1 MTKDRQ
7 WRKQLAG
14 LLLSVL
20 ALLFVYLPAG
30 LAADFSKLVILHTN
44 DTHGFDIQ
52 SDGIYGM
59 AAVAALKKDF
69 EAKGYDVLLLDAGDA
84 IQDNNLV
91 NYSKGRSAIAMMN
104 AARYDAMTLGNHEFD
119 YGQDVLLQR
128 VKEAKFPVVSCN
140 VLVDAW
146 NRPLVRETAVFRKGG
161 VRIGVIG
168 MTTPSTDTST
178 NPKNVEGLT
187 FLSGQALF
195 DKVQGLAD
203 GLKGQGCDLVI
214 ALGHMGSEE
223 GNEGNRSDDV
233 LQHVTGLDIFIDGHD
248 HSVKNRYIGKALLA
262 ETGSYTHN
270 IGVIRWQEDRWT
282 EKFSPAVTF
291 TGQDKEVLRIAN
303 KYNAE
308 VQKAMGRQAGTAP
321 FLLDGS
327 RDPGV
332 RTRETNLGDFV
343 ADAFLWQARTA
354 LKPYGLDVDGAI
366 VNGGGLR
373 KSIPAGPVTVGSV
386 TAVLPYN
393 NQLFLMKL
401 KGAVLL
407 EILEAGYSTAP
418 AANGAFPQLAGIK
431 VTVRTGVPY
440 EKGRQY
446 PNSTYFAPAKPGSRV
461 TVEEINGK
469 PFDPDKEYVLAAPEF
484 LRRGGDTYGAL
495 AEEGAAEIRGTGYI
509 DTDAVLNFLAELG
522 GTVGEPYAEPAGR
535 VRLVE

>member
-14 LLLSVL
+14 LLLGVL

-303 KYNAE
+303 KYNA
-308 VQKAMGRQAGTAP
+308 
-321 FLLDGS
+321 
-327 RDPGV
+327 
-332 RTRETNLGDFV
+332 
-343 ADAFLWQARTA
+343 
-354 LKPYGLDVDGAI
+354 
-366 VNGGGLR
+366 
-373 KSIPAGPVTVGSV
+373 
-386 TAVLPYN
+386 
-393 NQLFLMKL
+393 
-401 KGAVLL
+401 
-407 EILEAGYSTAP
+407 
-418 AANGAFPQLAGIK
+418 
-431 VTVRTGVPY
+431 
-440 EKGRQY
+440 
-446 PNSTYFAPAKPGSRV
+446 
-461 TVEEINGK
+461 
-469 PFDPDKEYVLAAPEF
+469 
-484 LRRGGDTYGAL
+484 
-495 AEEGAAEIRGTGYI
+495 
-509 DTDAVLNFLAELG
+509 
-522 GTVGEPYAEPAGR
+522 
-535 VRLVE
+535 